1 MILNLECTSESPGGA
16 FRKQKCPRSQS
27 RPMKSKNLSGVGVE
41 KEKYEKLPWWFCLP
55 RLGTPAY
62 KCKIIL
68 CQQALGLLGIS
79 FSGWSSSTFKS
90 SDNNLV
96 DCLSHVWGAALFT
109 NLFVLGMPPA
119 LWPVEKSQL
128 VCKKRKILGHLTSLS
143 CLLVSHYMRIL
154 KFN

>member
-16 FRKQKCPRSQS
+16 FRKHKCPRSQS
-27 RPMKSKNLSGVGVE
+27 RPVKSKNLSGVGVE

-90 SDNNLV
+90 SDDNLV

-109 NLFVLGMPPA
+109 NLFVLGMPPSPLA
-119 LWPVEKSQL
+119 SWKITACLQEKKNIGASYFFIMPSS
-128 VCKKRKILGHLTSLS
+128 KSL
-143 CLLVSHYMRIL
+143 YKDI
-154 KFN
+154 